1 MSRRSEP
8 HSEHS
13 HTPSSRW
20 RLLLSLKPTHWHS
33 GPKIIVRRTIKEAN
47 ATIRYPMLTHSN
59 YDEWVM
65 LMQVDMEAAT
75 IWYAVKP
82 YPDEEVEYRDDHLTL
97 AAIFL
102 FVPSEVL
109 PTLSVKRFVRAAWDA
124 VKTIHVDVERM
135 RERKEK
141 QLRCEFIALT

>member
-1 MSRRSEP
+1 
-8 HSEHS
+8 
-13 HTPSSRW
+13 
-20 RLLLSLKPTHWHS
+20 
-33 GPKIIVRRTIKEAN
+33 
-47 ATIRYPMLTHSN
+47 MLTHSN